1 MNTILI
7 VPGIL
12 SAVWL
17 TICLWEMRKGRGS
30 GPLAIGVLP
39 IALLFMTVPAVVR
52 IAQLIGGF
60 QQIAQT
66 GAGGVAAVAPFCLAI
81 PRGLRVGAIGLLA
94 TGCVA
99 AALQARARVDA
110 GEETTAAAADA
121 RSTLAAWVLAISSI
135 LILAVALEVAVAR
148 GVPHLVSRGAVK
160 TLTQPELADLSR
172 EISVQSVRAMIGG
185 VALIAVLFVFGVANL
200 VAITR
205 VKAPDWIW
213 KYSWFALAGAILI
226 AAWLIVGA
234 TADIKALERALST

>member
-66 GAGGVAAVAPFCLAI
+66 GAGADPRWRLGCLRS
-81 PRGLRVGAIGLLA
+81 PR
-94 TGCVA
+94 
-99 AALQARARVDA
+99 
-110 GEETTAAAADA
+110 
-121 RSTLAAWVLAISSI
+121 
-135 LILAVALEVAVAR
+135 
-148 GVPHLVSRGAVK
+148 
-160 TLTQPELADLSR
+160 
-172 EISVQSVRAMIGG
+172 
-185 VALIAVLFVFGVANL
+185 F
-200 VAITR
+200 
-205 VKAPDWIW
+205 
-213 KYSWFALAGAILI
+213 
-226 AAWLIVGA
+226 
-234 TADIKALERALST
+234 